1 LIIVL
6 NATPLIY
13 VTKIGF
19 SWIFEKLRGLG
30 VKIIVPETVY
40 QEVVTIGKEKGFS
53 DAMIV
58 NELVK
63 KNVFEI
69 KKCLTR
75 KCC

>member
-19 SWIFEKLRGLG
+19 SWIFEKLRELG

-53 DAMIV
+53 DAIIV
-58 NELVK
+58 NEW
-63 KNVFEI
+63 
-69 KKCLTR
+69 CLWFYYLIVDWQYL
-75 KCC
+75 

>member
-19 SWIFEKLRGLG
+19 SWIFEKLRELG

-40 QEVVTIGKEKGFS
+40 QEVVTIGKEKEFS
-53 DAMIV
+53 DAIIV
-58 NELVK
+58 NEW
-63 KNVFEI
+63 
-69 KKCLTR
+69 CLWFYYLIVDWQYL
-75 KCC
+75 

>member
-1 LIIVL
+1 MIIVL

-19 SWIFEKLRGLG
+19 SWIFEKLGELG

-40 QEVVTIGKEKGFS
+40 QEVVTIGKEKEFS
-53 DAMIV
+53 DAIIV

-63 KNVFEI
+63 KNV
-69 KKCLTR
+69 LR
-75 KCC
+75 LRNV